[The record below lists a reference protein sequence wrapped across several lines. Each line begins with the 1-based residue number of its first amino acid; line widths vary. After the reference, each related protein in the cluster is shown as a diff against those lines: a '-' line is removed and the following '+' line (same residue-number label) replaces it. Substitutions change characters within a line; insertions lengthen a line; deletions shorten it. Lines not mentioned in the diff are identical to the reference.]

1 MDQGRRRQLIVC
13 CDGTNNNL
21 TGRNRDTN
29 VSQLCELLAPD
40 SQNQLLYYDPGVGN
54 PDTLP
59 EAAWWDKVQQ
69 KYERLSGLAFGSG
82 IYENISEAYRFLMRN
97 WREDDDIFLFGFSRG
112 AFTARALG
120 GLITTFGILRPDMD
134 VMVPTLLNVYF
145 RKRDT
150 VDQKAAFD
158 AVKKQISEMFAA
170 GPARHAHV
178 WFVGVW
184 DTVESVGAPVPFL
197 SKTISA
203 NPTIVGKRFDNVRHA
218 LALDEFRNTFSPRLY
233 LIEKGFDYR
242 AQAQSIRQEWFA
254 GCHSDVG
261 GGYPNAQAGLSQQ
274 TLLWMVEEAASHA
287 FGDRKLRLRPELLDA
302 SGNPSSAGIREFLA
316 TRGHANGQREKRVH
330 SEIYLTPWWA
340 LTGMSVRDPAE
351 ALDKART
358 PQAVPE
364 QSPCVAADR
373 LQFPADTVWRDGRS
387 ILSLVF
393 WAALLIIGAWAAGKF
408 LLGPGAT
415 LAQSGCAMPFEWMT
429 RLPDAMK
436 ANICFSNWQLG
447 WFLPWQ
453 WPVRPPG
460 EGLWLFQSPTRAV
473 MVDFVIIASY
483 GYLLGRACG
492 WAFARLARLRQ
503 VTQAVPKALNLLGA
517 APLVAVL
524 GDIAENGLT
533 LVVVFQDRFNL
544 LPTFAYLTAAL
555 MTVAALAK
563 WLGLMAS
570 LALIAWGCL
579 ARLSKRPK

>member
-1 MDQGRRRQLIVC
+1 MEEGKRRQLIVC

-21 TGRNRDTN
+21 TGRTRDTN

-40 SQNQLLYYDPGVGN
+40 ANNQLLYYDPGVGN
-54 PDTLP
+54 PGTLP

-82 IYENISEAYRFLMRN
+82 IYENIAEAYRFLMRN

-134 VMVPTLLNVYF
+134 VMVPTLLSVYF
-145 RKRDT
+145 RKRDSQN
-150 VDQKAAFD
+150 QKAAFD

-170 GPARHAHV
+170 GPARDAHV

-197 SKTISA
+197 RKTISA

-218 LALDEFRNTFSPRLY
+218 LALDEFRTTFSPRLY

-242 AQAQSIRQEWFA
+242 ASQQTIKQEWFA

-261 GGYPNAQAGLSQQ
+261 GGYINAQAGLSQQ
-274 TLLWMVEEAASHA
+274 TLLWMVDEAAAQA
-287 FGDRKLRLRPELLDA
+287 FGDRKLRLRPELLQA
-302 SGNPSSAGIREFLA
+302 NGNPDNAAICQFLEA
-316 TRGHANGQREKRVH
+316 RGHANGEREKLVH

-340 LTGMSVRDPAE
+340 LAGMSVRNPAE
-351 ALDKART
+351 ALDKGRT
-358 PQAVPE
+358 PQTPPE
-364 QSPCVAADR
+364 QSPTVAENR
-373 LQFPADTVWRDGRS
+373 LRFPANTQWREGRS
-387 ILSLVF
+387 ALGLIF
-393 WAALLIIGAWAAGKF
+393 WAALLIMGALAAGKF

-415 LAQSGCAMPFEWMT
+415 LAQNWCAMPFEWMS

-453 WPVRPPG
+453 WPVKPPG
-460 EGLWLFQSPTRAV
+460 EGLWPFYSPTRAV
-473 MVDFVIIASY
+473 VVDFVIIASY
-483 GYLLGRACG
+483 GYLLARACG
-492 WAFARLARLRQ
+492 WAFARLARLR
-503 VTQAVPKALNLLGA
+503 VVSDPLPKALNMLGA

-524 GDIAENGLT
+524 GDIVENLLT
-533 LVVVFQDRFNL
+533 LLVVFQTRFDI

-555 MTVAALAK
+555 MTLAALAK
-563 WLGLMAS
+563 WLGLTGS
-570 LALIAWGCL
+570 VGLIAWGCF
-579 ARLSKRPK
+579 AKRNQPTP